1 MIRLSRGMTQEIVAQ
16 KIGTSQHAYSKIEND
31 SSKISDETLDK
42 IARLFGVSIEDLK
55 SPEPVIINFNNS
67 PQSSSYNKGE
77 IIYASEQ
84 LLTQLTQQLKEKDK
98 QIEMLLNQL
107 SEQLIQLKILIGK
120 N

>member
-1 MIRLSRGMTQEIVAQ
+1 MTQEIVAQ
-16 KIGTSQHAYSKIEND
+16 KIGTSQHAYSKIENG